1 MKEITKRQVLA
12 ANLEA
17 KGIKAV
23 DIAKVCKVTPQTIS
37 AYRRMDEY
45 QILVSKFSDEIASS
59 SLNRLIYAF
68 PKAVDVYIENLDN
81 ENELLRFRAAEG
93 LMKLLG
99 VERLLESI
107 GATSYAE
114 LVGDKSLLD
123 FEEMKAIYRATDEYL
138 DECTASLESL

>member
-1 MKEITKRQVLA
+1 MA

-17 KGIKAV
+17 KGLKAV

-45 QILVSKFSDEIASS
+45 QILVSKFSYEIAGS

-81 ENELLRFRAAEG
+81 ENELLRFKAAEG

-114 LVGDKSLLD
+114 FLANKSPLD
-123 FEEMKAIYRATDEYL
+123 FEDIKVIHRATDEYL
-138 DECTASLESL
+138 DECTASLESQ